1 MEAKAKKIVNAVA
14 FVWQFALDDFKRK
27 YAGSALGS
35 LWAFLQPIVTIVLY
49 WFVFQLGFKSRPV
62 KDFPFILWLIAG
74 LVPWFF
80 ISEAIMNS
88 TASLLDYSYLV
99 KKVVF
104 DINILPLA
112 KILSTLLVQLVLI
125 GFMCICFCI
134 GGYWPNIYYF
144 QVVVFLLY
152 MCILVTG
159 FSYFTATLYVF
170 FKDTVQVVS
179 ILIQAVFWLTPIV
192 WDFSAMPE
200 AAQKVLVYNPIYY
213 CISGSRSAFI
223 YREWYCPG
231 IGMTIYYWT
240 ICILILAGGAGL
252 FRRCREHFADV
263 L

>member
-62 KDFPFILWLIAG
+62 KAFPFILWLIAG

-134 GGYWPNIYYF
+134 GGYWPTIFKWWFFYYICASSL
-144 QVVVFLLY
+144 QDFLISLPLY
-152 MCILVTG
+152 MF
-159 FSYFTATLYVF
+159 FSRTLY
-170 FKDTVQVVS
+170 
-179 ILIQAVFWLTPIV
+179 
-192 WDFSAMPE
+192 
-200 AAQKVLVYNPIYY
+200 
-213 CISGSRSAFI
+213 RS
-223 YREWYCPG
+223 YLY
-231 IGMTIYYWT
+231 
-240 ICILILAGGAGL
+240 
-252 FRRCREHFADV
+252 
-263 L
+263 